1 MEISRPKKLK
11 LFYTLN
17 QTPLVET
24 GCLSSFYYLLAA
36 QASSIQSL
44 KTPLV
49 PYHSLCST
57 CLTYKMSCQAIGH
70 QLLPTQPFLAKQR
83 ISLEVASILML
94 CLCQHS

>member
-57 CLTYKMSCQAIGH
+57 CLTYKMS
-70 QLLPTQPFLAKQR
+70 AKPLVTNYFPPNP
-83 ISLEVASILML
+83 S
-94 CLCQHS
+94 